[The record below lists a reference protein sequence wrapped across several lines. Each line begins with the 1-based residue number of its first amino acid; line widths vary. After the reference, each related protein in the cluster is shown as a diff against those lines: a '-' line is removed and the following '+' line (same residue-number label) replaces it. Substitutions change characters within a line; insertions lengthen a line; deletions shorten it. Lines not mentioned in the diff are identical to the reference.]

1 MLRQAGSGGGSM
13 MQDFQDITFNRNHRQ
28 ESAAREAAI
37 GLRYVIAAIAMNIVV
52 IVLALV
58 VEASSVDGA
67 GILALPVAILAICAF
82 GCGAYGIYSMLDA
95 LGWSGF
101 ASAFVIASLLVPYF
115 KLVTLIV
122 VSVLA
127 LNLVR
132 NNGFGFRLFGPL
144 EKR

>member
-1 MLRQAGSGGGSM
+1 MT
-13 MQDFQDITFNRNHRQ
+13 QDFSGITFNRNQKQ

-37 GLRYVIAAIAMNIVV
+37 GLRYMIAAIAMNVVV

-58 VEASSVDGA
+58 AEATAVDGVS
-67 GILALPVAILAICAF
+67 ILTLPVAILAICAF

-101 ASAFVIASLLVPYF
+101 ASVFVIASLLVPYF

-122 VSVLA
+122 VSALA
-127 LNLVR
+127 LNLIR
-132 NNGFGFRLFGPL
+132 RNGFGFRLFGAL

>member
-1 MLRQAGSGGGSM
+1 MT
-13 MQDFQDITFNRNHRQ
+13 QDFSEITFNRNHRQ

-37 GLRYVIAAIAMNIVV
+37 GLRYVIASIAMNIIA
-52 IVLALV
+52 IVLALAAEV
-58 VEASSVDGA
+58 TAVDGVS
-67 GILALPVAILAICAF
+67 ILTLPVAILAICAF

-127 LNLVR
+127 LKLIGR
-132 NNGFGFRLFGPL
+132 NGFGFRLFGPL
-144 EKR
+144 QKR